1 MTTEKYE
8 KNKHNIIK
16 YRDNNREK
24 WNTMR
29 RANYL
34 KNKDKINN
42 KNKTKQ
48 YENYTIHFIKKLY
61 KDDEWY
67 YGY

>member
-1 MTTEKYE
+1 MTDKYD
-8 KNKHNIIK
+8 KNKAHIIK
-16 YRDNNREK
+16 YRNNNREK
-24 WNTMR
+24 WNTIR

-42 KNKTKQ
+42 LNKKKQ
-48 YENYTIHFIKKLY
+48 YENYTIHFVKKLY